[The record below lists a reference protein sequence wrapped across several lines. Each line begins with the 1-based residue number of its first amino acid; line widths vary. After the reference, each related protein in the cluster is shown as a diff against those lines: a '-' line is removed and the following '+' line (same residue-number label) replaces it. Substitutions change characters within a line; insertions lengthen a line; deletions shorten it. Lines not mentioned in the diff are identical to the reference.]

1 MPSVL
6 IPKTY
11 IDQALA
17 RVDIVELIDHRVRLK
32 KTGKNYSACCPFHD
46 EKSPSFTVSPDK
58 QMFYCFG
65 CGAGGDA
72 IRFLMDYDRLSFPD
86 AALMVGRQAGLPD
99 PENTE
104 TSQQVNMAIR
114 WQEYKQL
121 KSRILDARL
130 FLAISGE
137 QQYHEQEKT
146 LIALK
151 ARKYGDC
158 EAFDRRRQ
166 IETMMRDEKMEVIAH
181 KLRISQQVNQQI
193 ALRLPPKVKT
203 DEKRALLAQQR
214 ITRLQGMMN
223 G

>member
-1 MPSVL
+1 ML

-11 IDQALA
+11 IDQALS

-104 TSQQVNMAIR
+104 TSQHVNMSIR
-114 WQEYKQL
+114 WQEYRQL
-121 KSRILDARL
+121 KTRILDARL
-130 FLAISGE
+130 FLALSGE

-146 LIALK
+146 LTALK
-151 ARKYGDC
+151 TRKYSDF
-158 EAFDRRRQ
+158 EALDRRRQ

-181 KLRISQQVNQQI
+181 KLRISPQVNQQI
-193 ALRLPPKVKT
+193 GLRLPPKVKT